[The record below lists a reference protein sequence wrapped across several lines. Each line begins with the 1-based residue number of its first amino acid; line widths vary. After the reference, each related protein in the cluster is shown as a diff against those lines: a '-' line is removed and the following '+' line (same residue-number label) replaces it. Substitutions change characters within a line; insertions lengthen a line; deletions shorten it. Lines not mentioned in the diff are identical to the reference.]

1 MKHRI
6 LWLSFL
12 GFLLVNLG
20 GSLGF
25 AQTAKHPRVVELEKT
40 LSREALEILKGRFPD
55 KPFLVTVKIDA
66 MMRDKRGNVGS
77 AGEKLPYYEISEE
90 EIVDEWDDPNYPV
103 LSLVNRVRK
112 IQVNL
117 SVPSQ
122 LTDDEISE
130 LKNAVFYNLGLLEAR
145 DSVDISKRNWNSG
158 EPQWQQGIDWPL
170 VVLGFGIWLMSMII
184 LLVITRFGANKLS
197 KAIVEASINQKTNG
211 GGGGGVVNATIN
223 ATGGGDSKAAN
234 FGSADLKLQ
243 DPIKNREIIATG
255 LKILESHKSFPNL
268 EDILI
273 FHKAAEERPSD
284 LGALLSEFPFETR
297 QKIFSYS
304 YGDKWMEAMIDPSDV
319 SSHSLEILNRCLKNQ
334 RNESDREWL
343 DLLIYVWRLNAK
355 KREFFNGI
363 PQSDAFSILFFLPK
377 SFAIDAARDC
387 YPGAWGQLLDPSFS
401 AKKLPREKVAEYM
414 KKALDLFALR
424 DLTVLE
430 NYKNERELLGFLKTS
445 DPVAEKEIYMAS
457 GESSLLWSI
466 RPPYF
471 KVFELEPAMYDKIV
485 GMYKIEDWAMA
496 MFNVGRGERREIEKR
511 MTDKQKFRYFEML
524 KSYDLKGPAKQ
535 KVGEIREKIGK
546 TIFELQSEARID
558 ANVKEMKAA

>member
-1 MKHRI
+1 M
-6 LWLSFL
+6 
-12 GFLLVNLG
+12 
-20 GSLGF
+20 
-25 AQTAKHPRVVELEKT
+25 ELEKT

-66 MMRDKRGNVGS
+66 MMRDKRNSVGS

-122 LTDDEISE
+122 LTDDEIAE

-145 DSVDISKRNWNSG
+145 DNVDINKRNWNSG
-158 EPQWQQGIDWPL
+158 DPSKQQGIDWSL
-170 VVLGFGIWLMSMII
+170 AGLGFGILALGMIT
-184 LLVITRFGANKLS
+184 LLFITRFGANRLS
-197 KAIVEASINQKTNG
+197 KAIIDASVNQKSSG
-211 GGGGGVVNATIN
+211 SGGGVVNATIN
-223 ATGGGDSKAAN
+223 ATGGNESKGAN

-255 LKILESHKSFPNL
+255 LKILDSHKGFPNL

-284 LGALLSEFPFETR
+284 LGALLSEFPYEMR
-297 QKIFSYS
+297 QKLFSYS
-304 YGDKWMEAMIDPSDV
+304 YGDKWLEAMIDPSDV
-319 SSHSLEILNRCLKNQ
+319 TSYSLEILNRCLKNQ
-334 RNESDREWL
+334 RNETDREWL
-343 DLLIYVWRLNAK
+343 DLLIYVWRLSAK
-355 KREFFNGI
+355 KRDFFNGI
-363 PQSDAFSILFFLPK
+363 PQSDAFSMLFFLPK

-387 YPGAWGQLLDPSFS
+387 YPGAWGQLLDPSFK
-401 AKKLPREKVAEYM
+401 AKKLPHEKIVEYM
-414 KKALDLFALR
+414 KKALELSPLR

-430 NYKNERELLGFLKTS
+430 NYKNERDLLGFLKTS

-471 KVFELEPAMYDKIV
+471 KIFELEPAAYDKIV

-496 MFNVGRGERREIEKR
+496 MFNVGRAERREIEKR
-511 MTDKQKFRYFEML
+511 MSDKQKFRYFEML
-524 KSYDLKGPAKQ
+524 KSYDLKNPVKQ
-535 KVGEIREKIGK
+535 RVGEIREKIGK
-546 TIFELQSEARID
+546 SIMELQLEPKAED
-558 ANVKEMKAA
+558 AIKEMKAA